1 MQRSLDG
8 PKQFLILHFQ
18 SPINASERL
27 NIPLDLILHD
37 STQPK
42 SLPDRIKS
50 LSLDLLHDLY
60 PKPTSF
66 IGLNYSNRPL
76 RFSKPR

>member
-8 PKQFLILHFQ
+8 PKLSHILHSQ
-18 SPINASERL
+18 SLINASERL
-27 NIPLDLILHD
+27 NIPLDLIPHD
-37 STQPK
+37 STRPR

-50 LSLDLLHDLY
+50 LSLSSLHDLY
-60 PKPTSF
+60 PKPTRS

-76 RFSKPR
+76 RSSKPR